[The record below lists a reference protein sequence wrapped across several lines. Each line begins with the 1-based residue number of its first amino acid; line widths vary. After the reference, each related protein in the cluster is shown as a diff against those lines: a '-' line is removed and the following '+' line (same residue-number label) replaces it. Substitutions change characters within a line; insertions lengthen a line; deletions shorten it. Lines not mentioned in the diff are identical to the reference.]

1 VTGERPAYTGEPV
14 AVVQSPNEAEAEFV
28 RNLLREEGIPAMVQ
42 RPGIQSVLAY
52 LQAPGPRD
60 VLVPRSALTDAR
72 EVLQLQG
79 DPPPRPTGPSPLRL
93 LAVLV
98 VLAVVFGLVL
108 LAIDLQ

>member
-1 VTGERPAYTGEPV
+1 MTGERPAYTGDPV
-14 AVVQSPNEAEAEFV
+14 KVVQAPNDAEAEFL
-28 RNLLREEGIPAMVQ
+28 RNLLHEEGIPAMVQ

-72 EVLQLQG
+72 EVLMLQG
-79 DPPPRPTGPSPLRL
+79 DPPAEAPSPSPLRL

-98 VLAVVFGLVL
+98 ALAVVFGLVL
-108 LAIDLQ
+108 LAIDL